1 MNTSALIL
9 AVAIATST
17 FVVGK
22 DCTVDDLTAISNV
35 YSTASD
41 ESCPDMTK
49 MTGGTDYC
57 TYADC
62 LTFMTDMVEK
72 LPDCSTG
79 GINVKESVRAALTV
93 CETGTADVSKVFANS
108 SSTATSGSND
118 AATLPSAG
126 SFSSDK
132 ASGDSTASDASS
144 LSLSSFSFAVSS
156 ASFAVVL
163 FAGL

>member
-1 MNTSALIL
+1 MNISALVL

-17 FVVGK
+17 FVVAE

-41 ESCPDMTK
+41 ESCPEMTK

-57 TYADC
+57 TFADC

-93 CETGTADVSKVFANS
+93 CETGTADISKVFANS
-108 SSTATSGSND
+108 SSNATSGSKD
-118 AATLPSAG
+118 AATSPSVG
-126 SFSSDK
+126 SISSDK
-132 ASGDSTASDASS
+132 ASGGLTASDASS
-144 LSLSSFSFAVSS
+144 SSLSSFALTISSGTFAVI
-156 ASFAVVL
+156 L